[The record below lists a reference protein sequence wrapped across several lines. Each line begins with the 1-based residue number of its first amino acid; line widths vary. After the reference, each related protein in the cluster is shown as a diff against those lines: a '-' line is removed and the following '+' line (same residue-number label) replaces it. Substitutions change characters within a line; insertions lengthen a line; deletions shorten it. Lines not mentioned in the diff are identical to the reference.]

1 MRHGDKINN
10 LGRTASH
17 RRALLANLT
26 ISLIEHK
33 RITTTLAKAKALRRY
48 AEPLITK
55 SKDNSTHSRRVVFSY
70 LQNKEALTELFGPIA
85 AKISERPG
93 GYLRVIKLG
102 FRRGD
107 GAETAMIEFVDFNE
121 TYNPNAGKIKTAKK
135 TRRGGK
141 KAAVVAGTPETAVVE
156 EVDETPAVI
165 EEVVTQVEE
174 EVAAPIAEETA
185 PEAVA
190 EVAEET
196 AAEVVAEVEAEAPVA
211 EEAAD
216 EVVAEVEAAEAPAA
230 EETADEVVAEA
241 ADETPAAEESA
252 PEAVAEATE
261 ETPAADET
269 PATEEEDKKD

>member
-17 RRALLANLT
+17 RRAMLANMT

-33 RITTTLAKAKALRRY
+33 RITTTVAKAKALRRY

-85 AKISERPG
+85 AKIAERPG

-121 TYNPNAGKIKTAKK
+121 TYNPNAGKTKTAKK

-141 KAAVVAGTPETAVVE
+141 KAAAEAAPVIEAAPEVE
-156 EVDETPAVI
+156 E
-165 EEVVTQVEE
+165 EEVV
-174 EVAAPIAEETA
+174 APVV
-185 PEAVA
+185 EAVA
-190 EVAEET
+190 EVAEAPVVEET
-196 AAEVVAEVEAEAPVA
+196 VVAAVEEVAAPVVAEAAAEEVVAEATEEAP
-211 EEAAD
+211 
-216 EVVAEVEAAEAPAA
+216 
-230 EETADEVVAEA
+230 A
-241 ADETPAAEESA
+241 ADETPAAEE
-252 PEAVAEATE
+252 E
-261 ETPAADET
+261 
-269 PATEEEDKKD
+269 KKD

>member
-121 TYNPNAGKIKTAKK
+121 TYNPNAGKTKTAKK

-174 EVAAPIAEETA
+174 EVVAAPVAEETA
-185 PEAVA
+185 PEVVA

-196 AAEVVAEVEAEAPVA
+196 AAEAVAEVEAAAPVA
-211 EEAAD
+211 EEAA
-216 EVVAEVEAAEAPAA
+216 A
-230 EETADEVVAEA
+230 EEVAEA
-241 ADETPAAEESA
+241 A
-252 PEAVAEATE
+252 E

-269 PATEEEDKKD
+269 PATEEEEKKD